1 MIFFCNLKLNFMNTI
16 EKLENLMNEVNN
28 LLENKSLESIRKVNK
43 TIKEIDKIITEEL
56 SEDNITY
63 SQLLE
68 IEDKVFDTLG
78 KVRELLKNAR
88 EN

>member
-1 MIFFCNLKLNFMNTI
+1 MNVI
-16 EKLENLMNEVNN
+16 EKLEELMSEVND

-68 IEDKVFDTLG
+68 IEDKVFNTLE

-88 EN
+88 ED

>member
-1 MIFFCNLKLNFMNTI
+1 MNTI
-16 EKLENLMNEVNN
+16 EKLENLISEVND
-28 LLENKSLESIRKVNK
+28 LLENKSLESIRKVNE

-68 IEDKVFDTLG
+68 IEDKVFNTLE

-88 EN
+88 KD

>member
-1 MIFFCNLKLNFMNTI
+1 MNTI
-16 EKLENLMNEVNN
+16 EKLDELMNELED
-28 LLENKSLESIRKVNK
+28 LLENKSLESVEKINK
-43 TIKEIDKIITEEL
+43 IIKEMDKIIAEDL
-56 SEDNITY
+56 SENNITY

-68 IEDKVFDTLG
+68 IEDKMFDALE

>member
-1 MIFFCNLKLNFMNTI
+1 MNTI
-16 EKLENLMNEVNN
+16 EKLENLMNEVND

-68 IEDKVFDTLG
+68 IEDKVFNTLE

-88 EN
+88 ED

>member
-1 MIFFCNLKLNFMNTI
+1 MNTI

-78 KVRELLKNAR
+78 IVRELLKNAR

>member
-1 MIFFCNLKLNFMNTI
+1 MNAI
-16 EKLENLMNEVNN
+16 EKLEELISEVND
-28 LLENKSLESIRKVNK
+28 LLKNKSLESIRKVNE

-68 IEDKVFDTLG
+68 IEDKVFNTLE

-88 EN
+88 ED

>member
-1 MIFFCNLKLNFMNTI
+1 MNTI
-16 EKLENLMNEVNN
+16 EKLEELMNEVND

-88 EN
+88 EDIKAC

>member
-1 MIFFCNLKLNFMNTI
+1 MKTN
-16 EKLENLMNEVNN
+16 EKLEELISEVND
-28 LLENKSLESIRKVNK
+28 LLENKSLESIRKINK

-63 SQLLE
+63 NQLLE
-68 IEDKVFDTLG
+68 IKDKVFNTLK

-88 EN
+88 ED

>member
-1 MIFFCNLKLNFMNTI
+1 MNVI
-16 EKLENLMNEVNN
+16 EKLEELMSEVND

-68 IEDKVFDTLG
+68 IEDKVFETLE

-88 EN
+88 EDQSVSD

>member
-1 MIFFCNLKLNFMNTI
+1 MNAI
-16 EKLENLMNEVNN
+16 EKIEELISEVNG

-68 IEDKVFDTLG
+68 IEDKVFDMLR

-88 EN
+88 EDIKAC

>member
-1 MIFFCNLKLNFMNTI
+1 MNAI
-16 EKLENLMNEVNN
+16 EKIEELISEVNG

-63 SQLLE
+63 NQLLE
-68 IEDKVFDTLG
+68 IEDKVFNTLE
-78 KVRELLKNAR
+78 KVRKLLKNAR
-88 EN
+88 ED

>member
-1 MIFFCNLKLNFMNTI
+1 MNAI
-16 EKLENLMNEVNN
+16 EKLEGLINEVND

-68 IEDKVFDTLG
+68 IEDKVFNTLE

>member
-1 MIFFCNLKLNFMNTI
+1 MNAI
-16 EKLENLMNEVNN
+16 EKIEELMNEVND

-56 SEDNITY
+56 SENNITY

-68 IEDKVFDTLG
+68 IEDKVFNMLE

-88 EN
+88 ED

>member
-1 MIFFCNLKLNFMNTI
+1 MNTI
-16 EKLENLMNEVNN
+16 EKLENLMNEVND
-28 LLENKSLESIRKVNK
+28 LLENKSLESIKKINK

-63 SQLLE
+63 NQLLE
-68 IEDKVFDTLG
+68 IEDKVFNMLE

-88 EN
+88 ED

>member
-1 MIFFCNLKLNFMNTI
+1 MNAI
-16 EKLENLMNEVNN
+16 EKLEELISEVND
-28 LLENKSLESIRKVNK
+28 LLENKSLESIRKINK

-63 SQLLE
+63 NQLLE
-68 IEDKVFDTLG
+68 IKDKVFNTLK

-88 EN
+88 ED

>member
-1 MIFFCNLKLNFMNTI
+1 MNTI
-16 EKLENLMNEVNN
+16 EKLENLMNEVND
-28 LLENKSLESIRKVNK
+28 LLENKSLESIRKINK

-56 SEDNITY
+56 SEDNIIY

-68 IEDKVFDTLG
+68 IEDNVFNTLE

>member
-1 MIFFCNLKLNFMNTI
+1 MNTI
-16 EKLENLMNEVNN
+16 EKLEELMNEVND
-28 LLENKSLESIRKVNK
+28 LLENKSLESIRRVNK

-56 SEDNITY
+56 SKDNITY

-68 IEDKVFDTLG
+68 IEDKVFDTLE

-88 EN
+88 EDQSVLD

>member
-1 MIFFCNLKLNFMNTI
+1 MNTI

-43 TIKEIDKIITEEL
+43 TIKEIEKIITEEL

>member
-1 MIFFCNLKLNFMNTI
+1 MNTI
-16 EKLENLMNEVNN
+16 EKLEKLMNEVND

-88 EN
+88 EDQSVSD

>member
-1 MIFFCNLKLNFMNTI
+1 MNAI
-16 EKLENLMNEVNN
+16 EKIEELISEVNG

-68 IEDKVFDTLG
+68 IEDKVFNTLE

-88 EN
+88 KN

>member
-1 MIFFCNLKLNFMNTI
+1 MNAI
-16 EKLENLMNEVNN
+16 EKIKELISEVND

-68 IEDKVFDTLG
+68 IEDKVFNTLE

-88 EN
+88 ED

>member
-1 MIFFCNLKLNFMNTI
+1 MNAI
-16 EKLENLMNEVNN
+16 EKIEELISEVNG
-28 LLENKSLESIRKVNK
+28 LLENKSLETFERINK
-43 TIKEIDKIITEEL
+43 IIKEVDKIITEDL
-56 SEDNITY
+56 SENNITY

-88 EN
+88 EDIKAC

>member
-1 MIFFCNLKLNFMNTI
+1 MNAI
-16 EKLENLMNEVNN
+16 EKIEELISEVNG

-43 TIKEIDKIITEEL
+43 TIKEIEKIITEEL

-68 IEDKVFDTLG
+68 IEDKVFNTLE

-88 EN
+88 ED

>member
-1 MIFFCNLKLNFMNTI
+1 MNVM
-16 EKLENLMNEVNN
+16 EKLEELMSEVND
-28 LLENKSLESIRKVNK
+28 LLKNKSLESIRKVNK

-68 IEDKVFDTLG
+68 IEDMVFNTLE

-88 EN
+88 ED

>member
-1 MIFFCNLKLNFMNTI
+1 MNTI
-16 EKLENLMNEVNN
+16 KKLDELMNELED
-28 LLENKSLESIRKVNK
+28 LLENKSLESVEKINK
-43 TIKEIDKIITEEL
+43 IIKEMDKIIAEDL
-56 SEDNITY
+56 SENKITY

-68 IEDKVFDTLG
+68 IEDKVFNTLE

>member
-1 MIFFCNLKLNFMNTI
+1 MNVM
-16 EKLENLMNEVNN
+16 EKLEELMSEVND
-28 LLENKSLESIRKVNK
+28 LLKNKSLESIRKVNK

-68 IEDKVFDTLG
+68 IEDKVFNTLE

-88 EN
+88 ED

>member
-1 MIFFCNLKLNFMNTI
+1 MNTI
-16 EKLENLMNEVNN
+16 EKLEELISEVND

-68 IEDKVFDTLG
+68 IEDKVFNTLE

-88 EN
+88 ED

>member
-1 MIFFCNLKLNFMNTI
+1 MNTI

>member
-1 MIFFCNLKLNFMNTI
+1 MNVI
-16 EKLENLMNEVNN
+16 EKLEELMSELND

-68 IEDKVFDTLG
+68 IEDKVFNTLE
-78 KVRELLKNAR
+78 KVRELLKKCA
-88 EN
+88 

>member
-1 MIFFCNLKLNFMNTI
+1 MNTI
-16 EKLENLMNEVNN
+16 EKLENLMNEVND
-28 LLENKSLESIRKVNK
+28 LLENKSLESFEKVNK
-43 TIKEIDKIITEEL
+43 IIKEIDRIITEDL
-56 SEDNITY
+56 SENNITY

-88 EN
+88 ESVKAC